1 MHLVGENMRLL
12 FYKHTNRNFKPKVW
26 TNSVLLE
33 SGILEI
39 LEALKAIENRSRSQ
53 ILERLIIFFIET
65 QKGQNNEK
73 AWERSKRAYRRTL
86 TNQTKKI
93 SLRESNLKEL
103 QRLKRKN
110 NYKLTQ
116 IIRLA
121 FLKGINQFKKENL
134 LVHLTLKEF
143 DSFLEVLEE
152 KNQKKR

>member
-1 MHLVGENMRLL
+1 MRKHGNDHSELIKEL
-12 FYKHTNRNFKPKVW
+12 F
-26 TNSVLLE
+26 
-33 SGILEI
+33 
-39 LEALKAIENRSRSQ
+39 
-53 ILERLIIFFIET
+53 
-65 QKGQNNEK
+65 
-73 AWERSKRAYRRTL
+73 L
-86 TNQTKKI
+86 TKQKKI

-110 NYKLTQ
+110 NYKLAQ

-121 FLKGINQFKKENL
+121 FLKGLKQFKQENL